1 MSETKSDPDLHGLEV
16 RSECSSSSSSSQR
29 SSKSS
34 VSIAAARARAK
45 AEAAR
50 LRAEYAKREIDMK
63 VEKAQID
70 ANASIEKARIEATLS
85 ALKEECEAEAA
96 SAEAKVLE
104 AATDV
109 EIDGHRNEGSQHT
122 SHQALGRT
130 SEYIQTHFSPQRN
143 HQLTQPNTVKL
154 ETGEA
159 PQHVNAPNTENQ
171 CTSEGWKWA
180 YPCPQP
186 ESR

>member
-34 VSIAAARARAK
+34 FSIAAARARAK

-50 LRAEYAKREIDMK
+50 LRAEYAKREIAMK

-154 ETGEA
+154 ETGA
-159 PQHVNAPNTENQ
+159 KVT
-171 CTSEGWKWA
+171 TK
-180 YPCPQP
+180 CPAKLQP
-186 ESR
+186 H